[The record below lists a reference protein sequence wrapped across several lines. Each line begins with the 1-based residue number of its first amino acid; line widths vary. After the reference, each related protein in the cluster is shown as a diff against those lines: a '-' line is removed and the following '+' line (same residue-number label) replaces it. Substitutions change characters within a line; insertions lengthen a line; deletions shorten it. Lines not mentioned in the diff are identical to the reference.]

1 MAGGNKSHSPKV
13 VKRKLQEQDK
23 ARREAAEK
31 KNRYSRWNGPSG
43 ASREG

>member
-13 VKRKLQEQDK
+13 VKRKIQEQDK

-31 KNRYSRWNGPSG
+31 KNRFSRWGGANT
-43 ASREG
+43 ASRGE